1 MVSDGMGTATWVKA
15 LDNLDLLAAP
25 VANELRRLAEHEPD
39 LAGRAVVA
47 AIDPDFAD
55 TESMTDHYEMDIYLS
70 CNCVLVAG
78 KRSGEERVAAAVVRA
93 TTRADVNHVV
103 KPLLDVRK
111 CSFWTQERAVEASG
125 MEYGGITP
133 VGVPESW
140 RLLIDTRVVE
150 GFCVIG
156 SGLRTS
162 KLAVPGALLAALPR
176 AEVVEGLAYEVE

>member
-55 TESMTDHYEMDIYLS
+55 MESMTDHYEMDIYLS

-103 KPLLDVRK
+103 KPLLDVREV
-111 CSFWTQERAVEASG
+111 F
-125 MEYGGITP
+125 I
-133 VGVPESW
+133 
-140 RLLIDTRVVE
+140 
-150 GFCVIG
+150 
-156 SGLRTS
+156 
-162 KLAVPGALLAALPR
+162 LAAR
-176 AEVVEGLAYEVE
+176 ACC

>member
-1 MVSDGMGTATWVKA
+1 
-15 LDNLDLLAAP
+15 
-25 VANELRRLAEHEPD
+25 
-39 LAGRAVVA
+39 
-47 AIDPDFAD
+47 
-55 TESMTDHYEMDIYLS
+55 
-70 CNCVLVAG
+70 
-78 KRSGEERVAAAVVRA
+78 
-93 TTRADVNHVV
+93 
-103 KPLLDVRK
+103 
-111 CSFWTQERAVEASG
+111 